1 MTDDRGAAAPQQP
14 VRTRTVSW
22 EDPSVYAQARG
33 MSGLELLQSIGQ
45 GKMPWPPV
53 QKLIGFEG
61 GSFEEGRVIMALEPA
76 EFHYNPLGVVHGG
89 VLTTL
94 LDTVMA
100 CAVHSKLPAGDS
112 YTTLDL
118 NVSFVRAVTL
128 KSGRVR
134 AVGEVIHLGR
144 RTATAKGEL
153 MDAEGRLCAHS
164 TTTCMILRA
173 ETGGKE
179 RG

>member
-1 MTDDRGAAAPQQP
+1 MTDDRDAASQP
-14 VRTRTVSW
+14 VRTRTVTW
-22 EDPSVYAQARG
+22 EDPAVYSQARG
-33 MSGLELLQSIGQ
+33 TSGLALLQSVAL
-45 GKMPWPPV
+45 GKLPWPPV
-53 QKLIGFEG
+53 QKLLGYEG
-61 GSFEEGRVIMALEPA
+61 GIFEDGRVIMTLEPA

-89 VLTTL
+89 VLATL

-100 CAVHSKLPAGDS
+100 CAVHTKLPPGDS
-112 YTTLDL
+112 YTTLDI

-134 AVGEVIHLGR
+134 AVGEVIHIGR
-144 RTATAKGEL
+144 RSATARAEL
-153 MDAEGRLCAHS
+153 VDAEGRLCAHATS
-164 TTTCMILRA
+164 TCMILRA

>member
-1 MTDDRGAAAPQQP
+1 MTDDRGPAESP
-14 VRTRTVSW
+14 
-22 EDPSVYAQARG
+22 
-33 MSGLELLQSIGQ
+33 
-45 GKMPWPPV
+45 
-53 QKLIGFEG
+53 
-61 GSFEEGRVIMALEPA
+61 PA

-100 CAVHSKLPAGDS
+100 CAVHTKLPAGDS

-118 NVSFVRAVTL
+118 NVSFVRAVSL
-128 KSGRVR
+128 QSGRVC

-144 RTATAKGEL
+144 RTATAKAEL
-153 MDAEGRLCAHS
+153 VDAQGRLCAHS

-173 ETGGKE
+173 EAGGKE

>member
-1 MTDDRGAAAPQQP
+1 MTDDRDAADPQP
-14 VRTRTVSW
+14 VRTRTVAW
-22 EDPSVYAQARG
+22 DDPSVYAQARG
-33 MSGLELLQSIGQ
+33 LSGLELLQSIAQ
-45 GKMPWPPV
+45 GRLPWPPV
-53 QKLIGFEG
+53 QKLIGFLGE
-61 GSFEEGRVIMALEPA
+61 SFAEGRVTMTLDPA
-76 EFHYNPLGVVHGG
+76 EFHYNPLGMVHGG
-89 VLTTL
+89 VLTTI

-100 CAVHSKLPAGDS
+100 CAVHTKLPAGDS

-118 NVSFVRAVTL
+118 NVSFVRAVSL
-128 KSGRVR
+128 RSGRVR

-153 MDAEGRLCAHS
+153 VDAEGRLCAHS

-173 ETGGKE
+173 EPGKE

>member
-1 MTDDRGAAAPQQP
+1 MTDDRSAADPQP
-14 VRTRTVSW
+14 VRTRTVTW
-22 EDPSVYAQARG
+22 EDPAVYAQARG
-33 MSGLELLQSIGQ
+33 MSGLELLQSVAL
-45 GKMPWPPV
+45 GKLPWPPV
-53 QKLIGFEG
+53 QKLIGYEG
-61 GSFEEGRVIMALEPA
+61 GIFEDGRVTMTLAPA

-89 VLTTL
+89 VLATI

-100 CAVHSKLPAGDS
+100 CAVHTKLPAGDS

-118 NVSFVRAVTL
+118 NVSFVRAVSL

-144 RTATAKGEL
+144 RTATAKAEL
-153 MDAEGRLCAHS
+153 VDAEGRLCAHS
-164 TTTCMILRA
+164 TTTCMILRQ
-173 ETGGKE
+173 EPGKE

>member
-1 MTDDRGAAAPQQP
+1 
-14 VRTRTVSW
+14 
-22 EDPSVYAQARG
+22 
-33 MSGLELLQSIGQ
+33 
-45 GKMPWPPV
+45 
-53 QKLIGFEG
+53 
-61 GSFEEGRVIMALEPA
+61 
-76 EFHYNPLGVVHGG
+76 VVHGG
-89 VLTTL
+89 VLATI

-100 CAVHSKLPAGDS
+100 CAVHTKLPAGDS

-118 NVSFVRAVTL
+118 NVGFIRAVTL

-144 RTATAKGEL
+144 QTATARAEL
-153 MDAEGRLCAHS
+153 VDAEGRLCAHS
-164 TTTCMILRA
+164 TATCMILRA